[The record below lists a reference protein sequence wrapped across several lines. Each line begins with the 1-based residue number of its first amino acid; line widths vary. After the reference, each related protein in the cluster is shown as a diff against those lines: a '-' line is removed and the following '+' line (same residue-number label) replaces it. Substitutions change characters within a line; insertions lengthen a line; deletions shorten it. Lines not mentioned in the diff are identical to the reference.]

1 MTKIILIRNVSML
14 KRLFIALLTSS
25 ILLVSAQAE
34 MTSAEVFETL
44 QGFEGEWEF
53 IEGEQRGSC
62 TQGKKA
68 DAAIEFKMIGKKTAV
83 QEDLMPGSAYQMVT
97 MYHIEDLNEKDV
109 IGTHYCVKKNQ
120 PAYRADLVNSTSE
133 KMIFKCDKSRSK
145 LCTSKEPYGGSYV
158 DSITYELEGADTLTV
173 HYMGRGQKL
182 NDPGY
187 TRCKFTR

>member
-1 MTKIILIRNVSML
+1 ML
-14 KRLFIALLTSS
+14 KQMSMALLSS
-25 ILLVSAQAE
+25 FILMVSANAE
-34 MTSAEVFETL
+34 ISSTEVFETL
-44 QGFEGEWEF
+44 QSFDGEWDF
-53 IEGEQRGSC
+53 IEGAQRGSC
-62 TQGKKA
+62 TRGKNA
-68 DAAIEFKMIGKKTAV
+68 SSAIEFKMIGKNTAV

-120 PAYRADLVNSTSE
+120 PAYRADLENSTAE

-145 LCTSKEPYGGSYV
+145 LCTSEEPYGGSYV
-158 DSITYELEGADTLTV
+158 DSIVYEIFDDGEALTV

-187 TRCKFTR
+187 TRCKFNR

>member
-1 MTKIILIRNVSML
+1 MMKQMFMTV
-14 KRLFIALLTSS
+14 LFTLALTLTANAKMSS
-25 ILLVSAQAE
+25 TEI
-34 MTSAEVFETL
+34 FETL
-44 QGFEGEWEF
+44 KVFEGEWEF

-62 TQGKKA
+62 TKGADA
-68 DAAIEFKMIGKKTAV
+68 DAAIVYKMIGKSTAV

-97 MYHIEDLNEKDV
+97 MYHLEDLNDKEL

-120 PAYRADLVNSTSE
+120 PAYRADLINSTTE
-133 KMIFKCDKSRSK
+133 KLVFKCDEKRSK
-145 LCTSKEPYGGSYV
+145 LCKGDEPYGGSYV
-158 DSITYELEGADTLTV
+158 DSIVYEISDSDGSEKLTV

>member
-1 MTKIILIRNVSML
+1 ML
-14 KRLFIALLTSS
+14 KKIFIALLSS
-25 ILLVSAQAE
+25 LVLSVYSHAE
-34 MTSAEVFETL
+34 MTSTEIFETL

-53 IEGEQRGSC
+53 IEGQQRGSC
-62 TQGKKA
+62 TQGKEA
-68 DAAIEFKMIGKKTAV
+68 VTAIEFKMIGKNTAV
-83 QEDLMPGSAYQMVT
+83 QEDLMPGSPYQMVT

-120 PAYRADLVNSTSE
+120 PAYRADLINSSS
-133 KMIFKCDKSRSK
+133 KKIIFQCDKTRTK

-158 DSITYELEGADTLTV
+158 DSVTYELEDEDTLTV
-173 HYMGRGQKL
+173 HYMGRGQEL